1 MSEPRIRK
9 RYDSEFKISAVK
21 LVLDSGR
28 SVAGIASELGV
39 SDNALFI
46 WKKKYIEDANNAFP
60 GKGHMKPE
68 EEENRRLKKELA
80 HVTMERD
87 ILKKAVAFFAKE
99 TQ

>member
-1 MSEPRIRK
+1 MSESRSRK
-9 RYDSEFKISAVK
+9 SYAGEFKLSAVK
-21 LVLDSGR
+21 LVLDSGK
-28 SVAGIASELGV
+28 SVARIAKELGV
-39 SDNALFI
+39 SENALFI
-46 WKKKYIEDANNAFP
+46 WKKKYMEDTNNAFP
-60 GKGHMKPE
+60 GKGRMKPE